1 MSEEAEFAIVDD
13 FEHPETARYFLH
25 LAYDGTNFHGWQI
38 QLNAISIQAVI
49 KEALEKI
56 LNIPINLVGCG
67 RTDTG
72 VHATQYYAHFD
83 CTKPLPDRFVMK
95 LNAVLPGAIAIYECI
110 PVERNAHAR
119 LHAIE
124 RSYEYFLHTRKNPF
138 SRNYSYEFL
147 YYPLRWDLIHEATAL
162 IPTYNEFKPMI
173 KMDKENPV
181 YTSTVKEAV
190 WEQVSEHQW
199 KFKITA
205 NRFLYNMIRRI
216 VGTMVLI
223 GREQLTLEE
232 FKRVMDE
239 QAEFKN
245 IKLAPSN
252 GLHLNRVV
260 YLFIKNT

>member
-1 MSEEAEFAIVDD
+1 MSDEDQNLIESIEEQVESS
-13 FEHPETARYFLH
+13 RYFLH

-83 CTKPLPDRFVMK
+83 STKPLPDRFVMK
-95 LNAVLPGAIAIYECI
+95 LNAVLPGAIAIYDCI

-119 LHAIE
+119 FHAIE
-124 RSYEYFLHTRKNPF
+124 RSYEYFIHTRKNPF

-162 IPTYNEFKPMI
+162 IPTYTEFKPMI
-173 KMDKENPV
+173 KMDKDNP
-181 YTSTVKEAV
+181 
-190 WEQVSEHQW
+190 QVGDHQW

-252 GLHLNRVV
+252 GLHLNRVI
-260 YLFIKNT
+260 YPFIK